1 MGNMALELISALTL
15 LSIIFYLWSFGKKSA
30 EISRSGCLLII
41 TGFFLVFIGR
51 LVDAGDDFWLL
62 EEYLEST
69 VYETVL
75 EDVLG
80 GIVGYLLIGAGLLKW
95 MPTLSSVE
103 TLKNEVSEREAA
115 QEKLGRERSLL
126 SGLLTSIPDAVFFK
140 DAEGTYL
147 GCNPAFSKLV
157 KRQGEEVVGRKARD
171 LYPESMANFIGDV
184 DKECFEKG
192 KVSTVEKWIDSPDN
206 SHVFLQTVRAP
217 LYDEAGSFI
226 GIVGVSR
233 DITGKKLAEEAVLK
247 ARLAEDSSK
256 TRNEFLSTMSH
267 ELRTPLNSII
277 GFSDLLLEGSFG
289 PLNERQTKYIQN
301 VHNSGKRLLKVIND
315 ILDLSKVEAGKTEL
329 EPETFRVANV
339 LDEIERV
346 SGPRASAKK
355 LTLKFRVDKR
365 LTTITADKMRFKQVL
380 YNLISNAIKFTPEGG
395 TVTLSAEKAG
405 NILRVSVA
413 DTGIG
418 ISKKDQ
424 EYLFQPFKQLDYFLN
439 RRYEGTGLGLAL
451 VKRFVEMHGGKV
463 RVESEPGKGS
473 VFTFELPADGV
484 VSLQNASGS
493 QAPLNLS

>member
-15 LSIIFYLWSFGKKSA
+15 LSLIFYLLSFWRKSA

-41 TGFFLVFIGR
+41 TGLFLMFVGR
-51 LVDAGDDFWLL
+51 LADAGDDYWLL
-62 EEYLEST
+62 EGYLEGT
-69 VYETVL
+69 VYETFL

-80 GIVGYLLIGAGLLKW
+80 GIAGYLLVGAGLLKW

-103 TLKNEVSEREAA
+103 KLKDEVSEKEIA
-115 QEKLGRERSLL
+115 QEKLGRERSFL
-126 SGLLTSIPDAVFFK
+126 SGLLKSIPDAVFFK

-157 KRQGEEVVGRKARD
+157 KRPEEEVVGKKAHD
-171 LYPESMANFIGDV
+171 IYPESMANFIGDV
-184 DKECFEKG
+184 DKKCFERG
-192 KVSTVEKWIDSPDN
+192 QISTVEKWIDSPDSSN
-206 SHVFLQTVRAP
+206 VLLQTVRVP
-217 LYDEAGSFI
+217 LYGEAGNFI

-233 DITGKKLAEEAVLK
+233 DITDKKLAEEAVLK
-247 ARLAEDSSK
+247 ARLAEDSSR

-277 GFSDLLLEGSFG
+277 GFSDLLIEGSLG

-315 ILDLSKVEAGKTEL
+315 ILDLSKVEAGTTEL
-329 EPETFRVANV
+329 EPETFKIAKV

-365 LTTITADKMRFKQVL
+365 LTTVTADKMRFKQVL

-395 TVTLSAEKAG
+395 NVTVSAEKEDKM
-405 NILRVSVA
+405 LRVSVA

-451 VKRFVEMHGGKV
+451 VKRFVEMHGGTV

-473 VFTFELPADGV
+473 VFTFELPVMELYLPRILLDHR
-484 VSLQNASGS
+484 LR
-493 QAPLNLS
+493 